1 VSYPLA
7 GEKRHQ
13 SGKTFHICPRTDGS
27 SGSDYTRSGR
37 APFLGTGA
45 TLDARVVSGLGFIQ
59 VLWQHKNQKEQRAME
74 KEPKLFK
81 YERPEFDGVKKSMLM
96 CNSDLMRVHVQVV
109 KSGGENNLHTHTGE
123 DAFWFV
129 LNGAVRFYGEG
140 DKVIAELKKTDGILI
155 PRGFK
160 YWFESASDEPLEII
174 RVAARDQNV
183 ENKRV
188 SEAPLKP
195 WMVESNRFDS

>member
-1 VSYPLA
+1 
-7 GEKRHQ
+7 
-13 SGKTFHICPRTDGS
+13 
-27 SGSDYTRSGR
+27 
-37 APFLGTGA
+37 
-45 TLDARVVSGLGFIQ
+45 
-59 VLWQHKNQKEQRAME
+59 ME
-74 KEPKLFK
+74 KEAKVFK

-129 LNGAVRFYGEG
+129 LSGAVRFYGEG
-140 DKVIAELKKTDGILI
+140 DKVVAELKKTDGILI

-174 RVAARDQNV
+174 RVAARDQTV

-195 WMVESNRFDS
+195 WMLASNRFDS